1 MHRVNRLSFQGT
13 HRFAGGFEVDAAFE
27 TSSQV
32 TALFGPSGSGKTS
45 LLYMI
50 AGLLSPKNGRIQ
62 LGENVWFDA
71 RRRIDVKAEQRH
83 VGFVFQDH
91 VLFPHLSVERNL
103 MFGRRRRHGRPA
115 AIDPARVIEVLELS
129 ELLDRYPRRLSGG
142 EKQRVALGRALLSG
156 PELLLMDE
164 PLAALDEALKD
175 RILTYFQRVLT
186 EWRIPTIYVSHSAA
200 EVRRVADRVVV
211 LEQGRVTQFGSTE
224 ELLLPNY
231 SSI

>member
-1 MHRVNRLSFQGT
+1 VNQLSFQAR
-13 HRFAGGFEVDAAFE
+13 HRFAGGFELDAKFE
-27 TSSQV
+27 TSAQV

-50 AGLLSPKNGRIQ
+50 AGLLSPQTGSIQ
-62 LGENVWFDA
+62 LGQNVWFDA
-71 RRRIDVKAEQRH
+71 KRGIDLKAERRH

-91 VLFPHLSVERNL
+91 LLFPHLSVKRNL
-103 MFGRRRRHGRPA
+103 MFGRYRRRGRPA
-115 AIDPARVIEVLELS
+115 AVDPDRVIAVLELS
-129 ELLDRYPRRLSGG
+129 ELLDRYPRKLSGG
-142 EKQRVALGRALLSG
+142 ERQRVALGRALLSG

-175 RILTYFQRVLT
+175 RILTYVQRVLA

-211 LEQGRVTQFGSTE
+211 LEQGRVTQCGSPE
-224 ELLLPNY
+224 DLLLPYY
-231 SSI
+231 SSF

>member
-1 MHRVNRLSFQGT
+1 VNRLSFQGT
-13 HRFAGGFEVDAAFE
+13 HRFASGFELDAAFE
-27 TSSQV
+27 TSAQV

-50 AGLLSPKNGRIQ
+50 AGLLSPQTGSIQ
-62 LGENVWFDA
+62 LGQNVWFDA
-71 RRRIDVKAEQRH
+71 KRAIDLKAERRH

-91 VLFPHLSVERNL
+91 LLFPHLSVERNM
-103 MFGRRRRHGRPA
+103 MFGRRRRRGRPA
-115 AIDPARVIEVLELS
+115 AIDPDRVIEVLELS
-129 ELLDRYPRRLSGG
+129 ELLDRYPRKLSGG
-142 EKQRVALGRALLSG
+142 ERQRVALGRALLSG

-175 RILTYFQRVLT
+175 RILTYVQRVLA

-211 LEQGRVTQFGSTE
+211 LEQGLVTQCGSPE
-224 ELLLPNY
+224 DLLLPNY
-231 SSI
+231 SSL